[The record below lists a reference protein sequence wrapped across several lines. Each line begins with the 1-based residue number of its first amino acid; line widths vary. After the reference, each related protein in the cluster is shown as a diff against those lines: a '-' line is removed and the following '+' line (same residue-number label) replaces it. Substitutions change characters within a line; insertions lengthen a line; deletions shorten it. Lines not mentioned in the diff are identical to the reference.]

1 MKTSQN
7 ILYTVVRFDLCIM
20 LLLLFFLGMCIFV
33 KSDNWFQFIMP
44 RYVKRFAFGE
54 LQIHISIADIGH
66 YPGHLKDL
74 LTPQFKQMRASAAQM
89 F

>member
-1 MKTSQN
+1 
-7 ILYTVVRFDLCIM
+7 
-20 LLLLFFLGMCIFV
+20 
-33 KSDNWFQFIMP
+33 MP

-74 LTPQFKQMRASAAQM
+74 LTPQFKQMRANAAQM